1 MDNNT
6 GYFHGENALEEK
18 KKGGSKHLENLC
30 SDMNSSG
37 FWASASIITLC
48 ATYSISCSYSLH
60 NVLHLVCVCE

>member
-1 MDNNT
+1 M
-6 GYFHGENALEEK
+6 ERMPWRK
-18 KKGGSKHLENLC
+18 KKGGGGGGGGGSKHLENFC

-60 NVLHLVCVCE
+60 NVLHLVCVCV